1 MRRPLRRVRRV
12 RRAFPEGR
20 VLVGRARGG
29 RRNSPKRFFVSS
41 RVKHLRKETRKNR
54 RATRTRPR
62 AQKRLARQNDP
73 TRVCVTSHTKKVKI
87 LPACAKTRAPPG
99 GTSRPRGRAES
110 SARATHAHGW
120 SLRSSTECSR
130 RGSVE
135 SSANAPGGTGGVVAT
150 ARASRGN
157 KARRAGDIS
166 ASRAIMFKRL
176 FGADKSGGGSAPS
189 AGSTGGGGGGKTT
202 PLGAVEQL
210 KDVRHPRS
218 HLPRVSFFLEIH
230 RGRVPLRSGSRPF
243 CR

>member
-1 MRRPLRRVRRV
+1 MRRQSQTKGVNFASLR
-12 RRAFPEGR
+12 E
-20 VLVGRARGG
+20 
-29 RRNSPKRFFVSS
+29 NESS
-41 RVKHLRKETRKNR
+41 
-54 RATRTRPR
+54 
-62 AQKRLARQNDP
+62 
-73 TRVCVTSHTKKVKI
+73 S
-87 LPACAKTRAPPG
+87 PG

-176 FGADKSGGGSAPS
+176 FGAEKSGGGSAPS

-218 HLPRVSFFLEIH
+218 HLPRVSFFFGNPPRTRAVAFRLAAFLSVK
-230 RGRVPLRSGSRPF
+230 RRAAFFSPGLSAFRSRPPP
-243 CR
+243 RVSKRHERPRP